1 MSYQVGVDVGGT
13 FTTTAVVRGGR
24 AEVVSVVPT
33 ELPGVPRGFLRRIG
47 DDTPVLV
54 GTRAVPAETLVAQ
67 LVSQSVAKV
76 GTPASLAV
84 THPVAWGPH
93 RVAAL
98 RAALGEVTMLSS
110 AAAIAYQSQAPTA
123 VHDLGGTT
131 FTAAVVRGL
140 ATVGQPVELDLGGA
154 DLDELVFEHVR
165 TSLGDAMPTDT
176 ATLTRLR
183 RACTA
188 AKETL
193 SADTEAEIPVANTR
207 VRLTRAEFEE
217 MARPLLA
224 ETAVALRMT
233 IEESGVTPA
242 TVLLAGGAAW
252 LPLLTQVVS
261 EELGRPVTATPPG
274 AAAMGAALAA
284 AGLPAGPAFR
294 NQAGTPGAGRPA
306 ALRPDTPSATGASG
320 LSAAAP
326 QGNAASGAS
335 RPTNRGTANPT
346 TAGESNPN
354 RAGTLP
360 YGTPGHPSTVA
371 TEGDPA
377 QGSPNRAA
385 LSYRASNHPGTN
397 NPTGATEGAPNRAAT
412 PFANLAQPNP
422 HRANATSPPVGFTF
436 PATEGEA
443 AQGTPSRA
451 GVAGLPAAE
460 SGPASPSAAGQGA
473 GAGGRANQPTRLAL
487 SFEPLPGNG
496 SAFAPGNDVRT
507 SVVEPVRPPVPFAA
521 VPADGKAR
529 RPRTMVA
536 VAAAAFVVVGAASA
550 IMLTSGQTPP
560 GAGAE
565 TMPTTT
571 TVTQTVSATTTDT
584 PPPAQTSTRQAPPST
599 KKTTPRPTTTTTKP
613 APTTTSSKAA
623 PTTTTGNTTS
633 TTTAN
638 TPANSRAPQT
648 SQEGDD

>member
-54 GTRAVPAETLVAQ
+54 GTRPVPAEILVAQ

-84 THPVAWGPH
+84 THPVTWGPH

-140 ATVGQPVELDLGGA
+140 ATVGQPTELDLGGA

-165 TSLGDAMPTDT
+165 TALGDAMPTDT
-176 ATLTRLR
+176 TTLTRLR
-183 RACTA
+183 KACTA

-193 SADTEAEIPVANTR
+193 SADTEAEVPVANTR

-261 EELGRPVTATPPG
+261 EELGRPVVATPPG

-306 ALRPDTPSATGASG
+306 ALGPDTPSAIGAAG
-320 LSAAAP
+320 PSAAVP
-326 QGNAASGAS
+326 PGNAAFAAS
-335 RPTNRGTANPT
+335 RPANPGTANPN
-346 TAGESNPN
+346 TAGESDPN
-354 RAGTLP
+354 RAGALP
-360 YGTPGHPSTVA
+360 YGTPGHPGTSN
-371 TEGDPA
+371 PA
-377 QGSPNRAA
+377 RAAAPFDNPVQPNRATA
-385 LSYRASNHPGTN
+385 AENDPGQS
-397 NPTGATEGAPNRAAT
+397 APNRAVV
-412 PFANLAQPNP
+412 PFSNPSQPNP
-422 HRANATSPPVGFTF
+422 NRP
-436 PATEGEA
+436 
-443 AQGTPSRA
+443 
-451 GVAGLPAAE
+451 GVAGLPAA
-460 SGPASPSAAGQGA
+460 SGPASPSATSAAGPGA
-473 GAGGRANQPTRLAL
+473 ATNGRSSQPTRLAL
-487 SFEPLPGNG
+487 SFESLPGNG
-496 SAFAPGNDVRT
+496 SAFVADDTART

-521 VPADGKAR
+521 APADGKSR
-529 RPRTMVA
+529 RPRTLVA
-536 VAAAAFVVVGAASA
+536 VAAAAFVVIGAASA

-571 TVTQTVSATTTDT
+571 TVTQTVSATTTTDT
-584 PPPAQTSTRQAPPST
+584 SPPDQTSTRQAPPST
-599 KKTTPRPTTTTTKP
+599 RKTTPRPTTTTTKP

-623 PTTTTGNTTS
+623 PTTTTGS
-633 TTTAN
+633 TTTTTTGN
-638 TPANSRAPQT
+638 TPGNSRAPQP
-648 SQEGDD
+648 SQGGDD

>member
-54 GTRAVPAETLVAQ
+54 GTRPVPAETLVAQ
-67 LVSQSVAKV
+67 LVSQAVAKV
-76 GTPASLAV
+76 GTPARLAV
-84 THPVAWGPH
+84 THPVTWGPH

-123 VHDLGGTT
+123 VHDLGGST
-131 FTAAVVRGL
+131 FTAAMVRGL

-165 TSLGDAMPTDT
+165 TALGDAMPTDA
-176 ATLTRLR
+176 ATLARLR
-183 RACTA
+183 KACTA

-193 SADTEAEIPVANTR
+193 SADTEAEIPVADTR

-224 ETAVALRMT
+224 ETAVALRLT

-284 AGLPAGPAFR
+284 AGLPAGSAFP
-294 NQAGTPGAGRPA
+294 NQAGRPA
-306 ALRPDTPSATGASG
+306 AS
-320 LSAAAP
+320 
-326 QGNAASGAS
+326 QGNAAFAGTGRPENSRTTNESNQNRAS
-335 RPTNRGTANPT
+335 AAGLPITAPRPTTSNATNAAAGNP
-346 TAGESNPN
+346 AQPSQN
-354 RAGTLP
+354 RAG
-360 YGTPGHPSTVA
+360 A
-371 TEGDPA
+371 
-377 QGSPNRAA
+377 
-385 LSYRASNHPGTN
+385 
-397 NPTGATEGAPNRAAT
+397 
-412 PFANLAQPNP
+412 
-422 HRANATSPPVGFTF
+422 
-436 PATEGEA
+436 
-443 AQGTPSRA
+443 
-451 GVAGLPAAE
+451 AGLPAAAPR
-460 SGPASPSAAGQGA
+460 PAGSPSAAGPGA
-473 GAGGRANQPTRLAL
+473 AIDGRTNQPTRLAL
-487 SFEPLPGNG
+487 SLEPLPANG
-496 SAFAPGNDVRT
+496 SAFPPANEART
-507 SVVEPVRPPVPFAA
+507 SFVEPVRPPVPFAA
-521 VPADGKAR
+521 VPAGSRSK
-529 RPRTMVA
+529 RPRTMIA
-536 VAAAAFVVVGAASA
+536 VAAAGFVVVGAAA
-550 IMLTSGQTPP
+550 AVMLTSGQTPP

-565 TMPTTT
+565 TMPTTA
-571 TVTQTVSATTTDT
+571 TVTETVSATTTTTVAEPTET
-584 PPPAQTSTRQAPPST
+584 PTRQAPPQT
-599 KKTTPRPTTTTTKP
+599 RTTTPRPTTTTTKP
-613 APTTTSSKAA
+613 APTTTTNK
-623 PTTTTGNTTS
+623 TTTTTAATGNATS

-638 TPANSRAPQT
+638 TPANSRATQT
-648 SQEGDD
+648 SEGGDN

>member
-54 GTRAVPAETLVAQ
+54 GTRPVPAETLVAQ
-67 LVSQSVAKV
+67 LVSQSVARV
-76 GTPASLAV
+76 GAPASLAV
-84 THPVAWGPH
+84 THPVTWGPH

-140 ATVGQPVELDLGGA
+140 ATVGQPTELDLGGA

-165 TSLGDAMPTDT
+165 TALGDAMPTDA

-183 RACTA
+183 KACTA

-193 SADTEAEIPVANTR
+193 SADTEAELPVANTR

-261 EELGRPVTATPPG
+261 EELGRPVMATPPG

-284 AGLPAGPAFR
+284 AGLPAGSAFR
-294 NQAGTPGAGRPA
+294 NQAGTPGAVRPA
-306 ALRPDTPSATGASG
+306 ALRPDTPSATGAAGAAGAAG
-320 LSAAAP
+320 LSVAVP
-326 QGNAASGAS
+326 QGHAASGAS
-335 RPTNRGTANPT
+335 RPTNPGA
-346 TAGESNPN
+346 AGESDPNRTAPFGNPPQPNPHQANAASRLAGPAFPGAATESDPAQAAPN
-354 RAGTLP
+354 RAGAPFSNPSPTN
-360 YGTPGHPSTVA
+360 PG
-371 TEGDPA
+371 
-377 QGSPNRAA
+377 
-385 LSYRASNHPGTN
+385 
-397 NPTGATEGAPNRAAT
+397 
-412 PFANLAQPNP
+412 
-422 HRANATSPPVGFTF
+422 
-436 PATEGEA
+436 
-443 AQGTPSRA
+443 RA
-451 GVAGLPAAE
+451 GVAGPPTAA
-460 SGPASPSAAGQGA
+460 SGPASPSAAGSGA
-473 GAGGRANQPTRLAL
+473 ATDRRTNQPTRLAL

-496 SAFAPGNDVRT
+496 SAFAASNDLRT

-521 VPADGKAR
+521 APADGKSR

-536 VAAAAFVVVGAASA
+536 VAAAAFVVIGAASA

-565 TMPTTT
+565 TMPTTS
-571 TVTQTVSATTTDT
+571 TVTQTVSATTTTTDT
-584 PPPAQTSTRQAPPST
+584 PPPARTSTRQAPPST
-599 KKTTPRPTTTTTKP
+599 RKTTPRPTTTTTKP
-613 APTTTSSKAA
+613 APTTTTSKAA
-623 PTTTTGNTTS
+623 PTTTTGNTT
-633 TTTAN
+633 TTTTGN

-648 SQEGDD
+648 SQGGDN